1 MKKRILIVDDHHMF
15 RKGLAV
21 LLNRQEDMEVVGEA
35 ENGEV
40 AISRSRE
47 LLPDVILMNVKMPVM
62 DGAEATRKIL
72 AEMPGMKI
80 LTLSMCSDECSTVL
94 MLNAGAIGFLTKG
107 DDSEEVTAAIRK
119 AAGSGN
125 CLSMQ

>member
-15 RKGLAV
+15 RKGLAA

-47 LLPDVILMNVKMPVM
+47 LLPDVILMDLK
-62 DGAEATRKIL
+62 
-72 AEMPGMKI
+72 
-80 LTLSMCSDECSTVL
+80 
-94 MLNAGAIGFLTKG
+94 NAGHGRG
-107 DDSEEVTAAIRK
+107 
-119 AAGSGN
+119 
-125 CLSMQ
+125 

>member
-1 MKKRILIVDDHHMF
+1 
-15 RKGLAV
+15 
-21 LLNRQEDMEVVGEA
+21 
-35 ENGEV
+35 
-40 AISRSRE
+40 
-47 LLPDVILMNVKMPVM
+47 MPVM

-80 LTLSMCSDECSTVL
+80 LALSMCSDECSTVL

-107 DDSEEVTAAIRK
+107 NDSEEVTAAIRK